1 MRPTEESSMI
11 ISIINHSR
19 TISDEAVQE
28 VIRAINHQIAQD
40 FQPYWSFGATL
51 RLEGAIG
58 AHLNTQSLS
67 DMRGDAVIYLVDGT
81 NSVGASGWHTA
92 NYKDIPYGL
101 VFLGLCEQM
110 KEQWSITLSHEA
122 LELMGD
128 PMGNL
133 LVDGPHPM
141 DHRQKVF
148 HLFEMCDA
156 VQCESYL
163 IDAVAVSNFVLPSYF
178 SPGEQL
184 GRRNDFLGRVHEG
197 KTLLSFGM
205 NPGAYLNIFD
215 PKTGHWEQPVYE
227 SDKAALLR
235 KKIKSQ
241 VTAGRIYRR
250 LHPDQP

>member
-1 MRPTEESSMI
+1 MI
-11 ISIINHSR
+11 ISVINHSHSV
-19 TISDEAVQE
+19 SDEAVQQ
-28 VIRAINHQIAQD
+28 VIRAINRQIAQD
-40 FQPYWSFGATL
+40 FEPYWSFGATL

-58 AHLNTQSLS
+58 ERPSTQSLS

-92 NYKDIPYGL
+92 NFKDISYGL

-133 LVDGPHPM
+133 LVEGTHPM
-141 DHRQKVF
+141 DHRHKVF

-163 IDAVAVSNFVLPSYF
+163 IDAVEVSNFVLPSYF
-178 SPGEQL
+178 SPGEQP
-184 GRRNDFLGRVHEG
+184 GRRNDFLGWVHEG
-197 KTLLSFGM
+197 KTLPSFGM

-215 PKTGHWEQPVYE
+215 PKTGRWEQPVYE
-227 SDKAALLR
+227 SDKATLLR
-235 KKIKSQ
+235 KKIKGK

-250 LHPDQP
+250 LHPDLP